1 MSLSVSIPK
10 NSNDPALAAI
20 HIEHRDHSWV
30 VSLLFW
36 ASLLVS
42 GGIYSTVSLSP
53 KIAEWLRVRDQYA
66 ENAVRLVELEDEVEY
81 LERFSA
87 TLHSDPEF
95 GRRLSQA
102 TGNEAS
108 EPGHFVP
115 VNTELLF
122 GRKPT
127 PRRPAAKLSE
137 SPAAAIVFR
146 IASDIELRR
155 QLLVISGCLI
165 MIGFTFL
172 NGSGIGTIGTL
183 FSIIPWLLRV
193 PVTRYARKHKQPSDS
208 ESTGTVSPA
217 SVEEQN
223 PFMNQPAAAQAEPVP
238 ARSSKAGVS
247 ADLLQK
253 TTETDNPS
261 ATAGDSHGR

>member
-1 MSLSVSIPK
+1 M
-10 NSNDPALAAI
+10 
-20 HIEHRDHSWV
+20 HFEHRDHSWV

-95 GRRLSQA
+95 GRQLSQA
-102 TGNEAS
+102 TGNETS

-115 VNTELLF
+115 VDTDLLF

-127 PRRPAAKLSE
+127 SRRPAAKLSE

-146 IASDIELRR
+146 IASDVELRR

-165 MIGFTFL
+165 MVGFTFL
-172 NGSGIGTIGTL
+172 NSSGIGTIGSL
-183 FSIIPWLLRV
+183 FSIISWLLRV
-193 PVTRYARKHKQPSDS
+193 PVTRYARKHQQPSVSD
-208 ESTGTVSPA
+208 STGKASSA

-223 PFMNQPAAAQAEPVP
+223 RIMNQSAAIQAEPAP
-238 ARSSKAGVS
+238 ARSLKAGVS

-261 ATAGDSHGR
+261 EAAGDSHAR